1 MAAWVAQLYIT
12 PILLCHSFYAKLI
25 ISSRFT
31 LSLTKVC
38 NHQSL
43 TNIPVPSNYSNE
55 VCTCI
60 QSPLYLGWSLSSGT
74 ILVQRYGNFIIIQ
87 PLFIVLIYQRW
98 LKLNIIIIEPL
109 YQCSPTI
116 GFIHFSSVR
125 VESLGS
131 LSLHIYH
138 IWAIYQID

>member
-25 ISSRFT
+25 IISHFI

-38 NHQSL
+38 NYQSL
-43 TNIPVPSNYSNE
+43 ANIPVRGNYSSE

-60 QSPLYLGWSLSSGT
+60 QSPLYLGWSLLSGT
-74 ILVQRYGNFIIIQ
+74 ISVQCYGNFIIIHS
-87 PLFIVLIYQRW
+87 LFVVLTYQRW
-98 LKLNIIIIEPL
+98 PKLNIINVEPL

-138 IWAIYQID
+138 IWNDL